1 MYTSKRRMVHGH
13 GYVDV
18 LKGIGS
24 YIAQNKDL
32 IAKPMLGAVGDLAA
46 FGLSEGG
53 KAIIK
58 KLANKNNNNTSN
70 LSTQSREILD
80 RLQKPM
86 TSQSMGSG
94 IKRFKKIIIKK
105 CLH

>member
-1 MYTSKRRMVHGH
+1 MIVKERSKMYTSKRRMVHGH

-32 IAKPMLGAVGDLAA
+32 IAKPMLGAVGELAA
-46 FGLSEGG
+46 IGLSEGG
-53 KAIIK
+53 KSIIK
-58 KLANKNNNNTSN
+58 KLAKNNNNTSN
-70 LSTQSREILD
+70 LSAESRGILD

-94 IKRFKKIIIKK
+94 IKRF
-105 CLH
+105 

>member
-1 MYTSKRRMVHGH
+1 MIVKERSKMYTSKRRMVHGH

-58 KLANKNNNNTSN
+58 KLTKNNKNSSN
-70 LSTQSREILD
+70 LSAESRGILD

-94 IKRFKKIIIKK
+94 IKRF
-105 CLH
+105 

>member
-24 YIAQNKDL
+24 YIVQNKDL

-46 FGLSEGG
+46 FGVAEGG
-53 KAIIK
+53 KSIIK
-58 KLANKNNNNTSN
+58 KFANKNNKNSSN
-70 LSTQSREILD
+70 LSAESRGILD

-94 IKRFKKIIIKK
+94 IKRF
-105 CLH
+105 